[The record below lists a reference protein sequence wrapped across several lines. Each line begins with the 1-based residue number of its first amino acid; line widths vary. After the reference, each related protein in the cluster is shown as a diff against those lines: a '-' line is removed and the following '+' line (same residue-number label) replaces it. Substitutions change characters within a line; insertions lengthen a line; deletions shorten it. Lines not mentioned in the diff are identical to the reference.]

1 MRSLLDKYRQ
11 LYPGMEASGRISR
24 TTALGSS
31 SIPAR
36 SSSPHSPQESAPI
49 ESPYSLASTSSAH
62 QTFPIAS
69 VPSPILTDN
78 EPEFDPSDDELQT
91 REAMIRP
98 FERSPLFPGKD
109 SFHGKS
115 SSMMFLV
122 AAMDT
127 KREYIEGEQAE
138 YKHSLGDGGQAVA
151 DGFSQIALNISESK
165 GKQREKSSEEG
176 IGLRPTLL
184 AAWTDHPVC
193 CVHLFVLEC

>member
-1 MRSLLDKYRQ
+1 MKSDGNDTPDGICTNCVAFKFKCTYVQSAPKRPLDPGYVESLEEQVSSMRSLLDKYRQ

-78 EPEFDPSDDELQT
+78 EPEFDPSDDELQN
-91 REAMIRP
+91 A
-98 FERSPLFPGKD
+98 
-109 SFHGKS
+109 
-115 SSMMFLV
+115 
-122 AAMDT
+122 
-127 KREYIEGEQAE
+127 
-138 YKHSLGDGGQAVA
+138 
-151 DGFSQIALNISESK
+151 
-165 GKQREKSSEEG
+165 
-176 IGLRPTLL
+176 
-184 AAWTDHPVC
+184 
-193 CVHLFVLEC
+193 